1 MVSDI
6 RSDLLTAFCA
16 QISARNQG
24 RTKACELGED
34 RTICSV
40 AGCRPGVLRSLMPGL
55 GERAARVEDVN
66 CE

>member
-1 MVSDI
+1 MVSGI
-6 RSDLLTAFCA
+6 RPDHLTAFCA
-16 QISARNQG
+16 QISARHQG

-40 AGCRPGVLRSLMPGL
+40 AGCRQRMLRSLMPGL
-55 GERAARVEDVN
+55 GERAARVEALN